1 MASVILY
8 AIIYKKRCY
17 TKHKHL
23 SHAHSAYCTDKAPHR
38 SLSLRSL
45 RFVCFATQL
54 FFRLPDVGAWSRS
67 ISCFVGAS
75 MLIIDFLKRN

>member
-45 RFVCFATQL
+45 HSVCLVFTFEL
-54 FFRLPDVGAWSRS
+54 YYVLLESYN
-67 ISCFVGAS
+67 
-75 MLIIDFLKRN
+75 L